1 MAVKLGAARCCAAR
15 CCAAR
20 CCAARCC
27 ASLLRLEE
35 AVMYIVRDPSTFFGL
50 GHMWPRRVTN

>member
-1 MAVKLGAARCCAAR
+1 MAVKLGAARG
-15 CCAAR
+15 CAAR